1 MTDIFEESPGVKSS
15 KRTFGAALVGSGGVL
30 LLAVGI
36 VAIFR
41 KVVDPATALASDRVC
56 RPAGV
61 ARRRLPRR
69 VLLRAGRLHGAQ
81 GCRLRA

>member
-41 KVVDPATALASDRVC
+41 KVVDPATALASGK
-56 RPAGV
+56 ALIITGAALLGV
-61 ARRRLPRR
+61 G
-69 VLLRAGRLHGAQ
+69 VLEGIGRKIGGAE
-81 GCRLRA
+81 